1 MQEQKAV
8 QPAGGKRMKDDNFQK
23 ELDKIKKSDI
33 KLKPQKAPKQTKT
46 IKKESKMKSKTP
58 IIVSIV
64 VTAVV
69 TLGVVF
75 AGFKLYEYV
84 YNKGV
89 NDEKA
94 RQTSITEEV
103 VKSVK
108 QLKD

>member
-1 MQEQKAV
+1 
-8 QPAGGKRMKDDNFQK
+8 MKDDKFAK

-33 KLKPQKAPKQTKT
+33 KLKPLEAPKKQTKT
-46 IKKESKMKSKTP
+46 TKKIKKESKVKSKTP
-58 IIVSIV
+58 IIISII
-64 VTAVV
+64 VTVIV

-75 AGFKLYEYV
+75 AGFKLHEYV

-103 VKSVK
+103 VKSVT

>member
-1 MQEQKAV
+1 
-8 QPAGGKRMKDDNFQK
+8 
-23 ELDKIKKSDI
+23 
-33 KLKPQKAPKQTKT
+33 
-46 IKKESKMKSKTP
+46 MKSKTP
-58 IIVSIV
+58 IIISIV

-75 AGFKLYEYV
+75 AGFKLHEYV

>member
-1 MQEQKAV
+1 MQQ
-8 QPAGGKRMKDDNFQK
+8 AGGQRMKDDNFQK

-33 KLKPQKAPKQTKT
+33 KLKPLEAPKKQSKKQTKT

-58 IIVSIV
+58 IIISIV

-75 AGFKLYEYV
+75 AGFKLHEYV

>member
-1 MQEQKAV
+1 
-8 QPAGGKRMKDDNFQK
+8 MKDDNFQK

-33 KLKPQKAPKQTKT
+33 KLKPQKAPKQTKKT

-58 IIVSIV
+58 IIISIV
-64 VTAVV
+64 VTAIL

-75 AGFKLYEYV
+75 AGFKLHEYV